1 MEENVDQ
8 WIRGE
13 DYKTNQIY
21 PSIILTIQ
29 NDFLKLSKVLK
40 CYQLVATK
48 VTKTMIIKLAKSV
61 QALVKFIKINKFELE
76 YTNECKRN
84 KKDAQIRK

>member
-8 WIRGE
+8 WIREE

-48 VTKTMIIKLAKSV
+48 VIKTMIIKLAKSV

-76 YTNECKRN
+76 CTNECKRN